1 MRRVIPVVLIE
12 NSRVVKTTRFKKP
25 RYIGD
30 PIVICKLFEEK
41 EADEIMVLDI
51 GASETSE
58 IDYEVISS
66 VVSECFV
73 PVSYGG
79 GIVEISQ
86 VDELIRC
93 GVDKVVINTRNSI
106 DLTLIEEISRKYG
119 SQVIIASIDFKLD
132 FWGRHKVMVDSGHRK
147 VKTPLKEYI
156 AKVVSSG
163 IGELLLTDIDRE
175 GTMRGFNLPLLTD
188 LVAGIEVPIIITGGA
203 GSKFDV
209 NEAFDQ
215 LGASAVGCGSLFVY
229 SGARKGILVTY
240 ENFAG

>member
-12 NSRVVKTTRFKKP
+12 NNRVVKTTCFKKP

-51 GASETSE
+51 AASLKSE
-58 IDYEVISS
+58 IDYQVISS
-66 VVSECFV
+66 IVSECFV

-79 GIVEISQ
+79 GIVNISQ

-93 GVDKVVINTRNSI
+93 GVDKVVINTRNSM
-106 DLTLIEEISRKYG
+106 DLTLIKEVASKYG

-132 FWGRHKVMVDSGHRK
+132 FWGRHRVVVGSGRRKMKV
-147 VKTPLKEYI
+147 PLKKYI
-156 AKVVSSG
+156 DNVVSAG
-163 IGELLLTDIDRE
+163 IGELLLTDIDKE
-175 GTMRGFNLPLLTD
+175 GTMSGFNISLLSD
-188 LVAGIEVPIIITGGA
+188 LITGIDVPIIITGGA
-203 GSKFDV
+203 GSKADV
-209 NEAFDQ
+209 HEAFDQ

-229 SGARKGILVTY
+229 SGARKGILVSY

>member
-1 MRRVIPVVLIE
+1 MRRVIPVVLLE

-30 PIVICKLFEEK
+30 PLVICKLFEEK

-51 GASETSE
+51 GASKKSE

-66 VVSECFV
+66 IVSECFV

-93 GVDKVVINTRNSI
+93 GVDKVVINTRNSS
-106 DLTLIEEISRKYG
+106 DLTLIEEISSKYG

-132 FWGRHKVMVDSGHRK
+132 FWGRHNVMVNSGQRK

-156 AKVVSSG
+156 AKIVSSP

-175 GTMRGFNLPLLTD
+175 GCMSGFNLDLLKD
-188 LVAGIEVPIIITGGA
+188 FVIDVEVPIIITGGA
-203 GSKFDV
+203 GSKSDV

-215 LGASAVGCGSLFVY
+215 LGVSAVGCGSLFVY
-229 SGARKGILVTY
+229 SGARKGILVNY
-240 ENFAG
+240 ENFSG